1 MLPLTLDL
9 VPSRL
14 LVAILI
20 NCHCLSWVGLIF
32 SSLSLAIR
40 LPLSA
45 LIGISLLL
53 NYARYGNSRS
63 RWFIDRIDCSADG
76 QWTLRTTAGTIKTV
90 SLSSSYVHPYIV
102 ILSFAS
108 GKFSR
113 YPLVLLPDSAD
124 SNTVRRLRV
133 YLQHLPKSP

>member
-20 NCHCLSWVGLIF
+20 NCHCLTLAGLIF

-45 LIGISLLL
+45 LIGVSLLF
-53 NYARYGNSRS
+53 NYVRYGNSRS
-63 RWFIDRIDCSADG
+63 RWFINRISCSADG
-76 QWTLRTTAGTIKTV
+76 QWTLRTATGTVKTV
-90 SLSSSYVHPYIV
+90 GLASSYVHSHVV
-102 ILSFAS
+102 ILTLAT

-113 YPLVLLPDSAD
+113 YPLVILPDSAD
-124 SNTVRRLRV
+124 PNTVRRLRV
-133 YLQHLPKSP
+133 CLQHLPDSP